1 MAQLLTPSVLLGAAV
16 GAIIFIL
23 LGTMLQLWRVSRHR
37 TTALDN
43 MSQGLCMFDAA
54 GRIMVRNQPY
64 LTMYGLRPE
73 VVKVGCTLRDLIE
86 HRKKA
91 GYFQGNV
98 EEYCRNILDSV
109 AKGKPFTWTVE
120 ASDGRIVN
128 VVNTPMADGG
138 WVATHEDVT
147 EQRKLQQQRDSMV
160 ELENKR
166 SAIDTAIR
174 NFRERV
180 ESVLKSVGE
189 SAATMKSTA
198 TKLLAASDQTSQRAT
213 SALNASNEA
222 STNVTTAAT
231 ATDELS
237 NSIGE
242 ISRQLDQTTEVVRQ
256 AASEAESTNAQI
268 TGLAEAAQ
276 KIGDVV
282 ELIRN
287 IAGQTNLLALNATI
301 EAARAGE
308 AGRGFAVVAQ
318 EVKSLANQTAK
329 ATEEIAQQVAGI
341 QTSTRNAVDAVRNVA
356 ASMQQIEQVTTAIA
370 SAVEQQG
377 AATQE
382 ISRNAGMAAQGT
394 KTLASNI
401 ATVNGALGET
411 TRSAGAVLEASQSL
425 STEAARL
432 TREVQDFFLD
442 LRSGPLDRRVAEDP
456 NYRGPDRRTARNRQ
470 AA

>member
-1 MAQLLTPSVLLGAAV
+1 
-16 GAIIFIL
+16 
-23 LGTMLQLWRVSRHR
+23 MLRLWRVSRHR
-37 TTALDN
+37 MTALDN

-54 GRIMVRNQPY
+54 GRIMVRNRPY
-64 LTMYGLRPE
+64 LTMYNLKPE
-73 VVKVGCTLRDLIE
+73 IVKEGCTLRDLIE

-91 GYFQGNV
+91 GYFQGNP
-98 EEYCRNILDSV
+98 EEYCRNILESV
-109 AKGKPFTWTVE
+109 AKGKPFAWTIE

-128 VVNTPMADGG
+128 VVNTPMTAGG

-147 EQRKLQQQRDSMV
+147 EQRKLQQQRDAMV
-160 ELENKR
+160 ELESKR
-166 SAIDTAIR
+166 STIDAAIR

-180 ESVLKSVGE
+180 ENVLKSVGE
-189 SAATMKSTA
+189 SAVTMKATA

-242 ISRQLDQTTEVVRQ
+242 ISRQLDQTTDVVRQ
-256 AASEAESTNAQI
+256 AASEAEATNAQI

-318 EVKSLANQTAK
+318 
-329 ATEEIAQQVAGI
+329 G
-341 QTSTRNAVDAVRNVA
+341 
-356 ASMQQIEQVTTAIA
+356 
-370 SAVEQQG
+370 
-377 AATQE
+377 
-382 ISRNAGMAAQGT
+382 
-394 KTLASNI
+394 
-401 ATVNGALGET
+401 
-411 TRSAGAVLEASQSL
+411 
-425 STEAARL
+425 
-432 TREVQDFFLD
+432 
-442 LRSGPLDRRVAEDP
+442 
-456 NYRGPDRRTARNRQ
+456 
-470 AA
+470 